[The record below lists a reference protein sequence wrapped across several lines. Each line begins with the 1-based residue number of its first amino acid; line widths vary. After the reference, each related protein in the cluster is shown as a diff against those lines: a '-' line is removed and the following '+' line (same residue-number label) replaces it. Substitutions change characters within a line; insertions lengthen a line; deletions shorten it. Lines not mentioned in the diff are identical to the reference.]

1 MHVVSSEEDGS
12 LANMLLEVTQRSRLV
27 ELLITH
33 VRVSVSSVLCAL
45 LTVFMIIIITTTM
58 FMVLSS

>member
-12 LANMLLEVTQRSRLV
+12 SANMLLEVTQRSRLV

-33 VRVSVSSVLCAL
+33 VRVSVSSGLCAL
-45 LTVFMIIIITTTM
+45 LTVFVIIIITTTM

>member
-1 MHVVSSEEDGS
+1 MHVVSSEKDGS
-12 LANMLLEVTQRSRLV
+12 SANMLLEVTQRSRLV

>member
-12 LANMLLEVTQRSRLV
+12 SANMLLEVTQRSRLV

-45 LTVFMIIIITTTM
+45 LTVFMIIIITMTM